1 MAIHADVARGATL
14 ISQAAATAEQH
25 GQLASALPDAVV
37 LLSLGML
44 LCLRDLQM
52 HLIDRELS

>member
-1 MAIHADVARGATL
+1 MIHSDVARGATL
-14 ISQAAATAEQH
+14 IRQAATEAEQH
-25 GQLASALPDAVV
+25 GQLAMALPDAVV
-37 LLSLGML
+37 LLSLGLL

>member
-1 MAIHADVARGATL
+1 MIHTDVARGATL
-14 ISQAAATAEQH
+14 IRQAAETAEQH

>member
-14 ISQAAATAEQH
+14 IRQAAETAEQH

-44 LCLRDLQM
+44 LALQDLQVAV
-52 HLIDRELS
+52 INRELS